1 MWTTIYVATD
11 KKQADSVE
19 NSLKAEGFL
28 VKVKSVYDSDTESL
42 FEILVLKYEAEDA
55 QDALMEKG
63 II

>member
-11 KKQADSVE
+11 KKQAESIE

-28 VKVKSVYDSDTESL
+28 VKVKSVYDSESGSL